1 MVFGP
6 VLVDSHDFEG
16 EGRSSARPP
25 DRPVSQFAL
34 FNSCLLQKSFV
45 FIPPPVVQRIGE
57 TKVGV
62 GPTTGWFNL
71 RLLQVEMCPS

>member
-25 DRPVSQFAL
+25 DRPRPVSQFAP

-45 FIPPPVVQRIGE
+45 FIPSRRSENRGDQGWCRTHHRMVQFKITSG
-57 TKVGV
+57 
-62 GPTTGWFNL
+62 
-71 RLLQVEMCPS
+71 

>member
-25 DRPVSQFAL
+25 DRPPVSQFAP

-57 TKVGV
+57 TKVGRTHHRMV
-62 GPTTGWFNL
+62 QFKITSG
-71 RLLQVEMCPS
+71 